1 MIVAIDGP
9 AGSGKSTLA
18 KLLAEKMGFLYLDTG
33 AMYRAL
39 TLKLLKDKVD
49 LDDKQIVVK
58 TAKGF
63 KVVFKDRKV
72 FLDGEDVTLDI
83 RLPEVEQNIFKAAD
97 IPEVRECMVKLQR
110 EIGKDN
116 NLVLEGRD
124 TTTVVFPH
132 AELKVFLDADFGER
146 VKRRAKDLADRG
158 VKVDFADLKESLLKR
173 DKADINREVGALRK
187 AKDAVYLD
195 TTGLSIDETL
205 EKVYDLAC
213 KRMKI

>member
-18 KLLAEKMGFLYLDTG
+18 KLLAERLGFFYLDTG

-39 TLKLLKDKVD
+39 TLKLIKDKVD
-49 LDDKQIVVK
+49 LDDKEAVVK
-58 TAKGF
+58 TAKEF
-63 KVVFKDRKV
+63 KVIFKDRKV
-72 FLDGEDVTLDI
+72 LLDGEDVTLDI

-97 IPEVRECMVKLQR
+97 IPEVRRCLVKLQR
-110 EIGKDN
+110 EIGEGN

-132 AELKVFLDADFGER
+132 AGLKVFLDADFDER
-146 VKRRAKDLADRG
+146 VKRRVKDLADKRI
-158 VKVDFADLKESLLKR
+158 KVDSADLKESLSKR
-173 DKADINREVGALRK
+173 DKADTTREVGTLRR

-195 TTGLSIDETL
+195 TTGLSIEETF

-213 KRMKI
+213 ERMDI